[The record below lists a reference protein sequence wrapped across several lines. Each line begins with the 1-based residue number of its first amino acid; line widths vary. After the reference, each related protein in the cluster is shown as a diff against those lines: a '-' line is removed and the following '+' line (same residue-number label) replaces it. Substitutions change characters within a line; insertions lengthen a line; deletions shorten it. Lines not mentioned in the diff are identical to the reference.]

1 MADPLTESQ
10 KQLKA
15 RGVPLTRAGEL
26 GRSINKGLGAF
37 GNMNPTLAA
46 PALLEKILES
56 VRGEGGVAPTSIL
69 EGLLGPSKELQGLG
83 SLANRDEKDGIASK
97 LLGIDLADLPG
108 TGVGRPD
115 MAELV
120 RSYTKDG
127 NIGGARI
134 PLGEAGLLS
143 KPYPAH
149 LSNAKAKEQAKR
161 MFLANRSGLSNYIA
175 PDREPSS
182 PEEIQALIDSAS
194 KTKDLSKVLP
204 ISDSVDGPTPGE
216 LLGGAAEREAEE
228 KALANQEASFDR
240 KAEDAFVKSV
250 ANLTESDAP
259 TTSNRKELLEK
270 YKQEFAEATGLK
282 IDGNVDRSDA
292 MIAFGLELMKNKAGK
307 GFNVGKIAS
316 AVGEAGT
323 AALPILRQASKE
335 AQAAKLAAGKYA
347 LDQIKAGESAQ
358 SAFAKE
364 VRTNNFNWLLKKL
377 ELQEKARIEEI
388 KNSGKTNEM
397 KNVASVPIG
406 AGDMKVRIGE
416 QDGVSKFA
424 SGPTDA
430 GAIVNAYTKYT
441 EGQENIDIMNDALT
455 AISNEDS
462 SAISVLSD
470 RAKSLG
476 VAWGVVDGVDMFG
489 EKGISN
495 EAEFEKYR
503 QATINAFKKLIL
515 QESQVSNLDLTTLF
529 ASFGEVNFMK
539 NPKEAEAAID
549 LMNQYFAAK
558 KRSLEP
564 VLSDFYD
571 RDWFRS
577 DEDYERTQE
586 KLSKLGATY
595 STKAEK
601 GSSGRLEINLASIP
615 KLQDIAESQ

>member
-1 MADPLTESQ
+1 MADANQRRLNELANRGMIPMTR
-10 KQLKA
+10 KA
-15 RGVPLTRAGEL
+15 EL
-26 GRSINKGLGAF
+26 A
-37 GNMNPTLAA
+37 
-46 PALLEKILES
+46 
-56 VRGEGGVAPTSIL
+56 
-69 EGLLGPSKELQGLG
+69 QGLG
-83 SLANRDEKDGIASK
+83 RFSGNIEPISESIITAPKRGLEALIDYFNSPSKQAGKLASLANRDGKDGIASK
-97 LLGIDLADLPG
+97 LLGIDLADLPE

-115 MAELV
+115 IAELV

-143 KPYPAH
+143 KQYPTAEE
-149 LSNAKAKEQAKR
+149 LSILRNQPPADTSTAKQIADLIKPRVPKE
-161 MFLANRSGLSNYIA
+161 
-175 PDREPSS
+175 
-182 PEEIQALIDSAS
+182 
-194 KTKDLSKVLP
+194 KDLSKVLP

-216 LLGGAAEREAEE
+216 LLGGAAKLEAEE
-228 KALANQEASFDR
+228 KALADQEASFDR
-240 KAEDAFVKSV
+240 KAEDAFLKSV

-259 TTSNRKELLEK
+259 TTSNREELLEK
-270 YKQEFAEATGLK
+270 YKQEFADATGLK